1 MKWRL
6 ERFGFPDSHL
16 QIVHV
21 TFQEFP
27 RLRTE
32 EDECKDHRLILTDEV
47 ANFDFETDDVANG
60 QIGR

>member
-1 MKWRL
+1 MKPNCVITIYEM

-27 RLRTE
+27 NLRTE
-32 EDECKDHRLILTDEV
+32 EDECKDHCLILTDEV
-47 ANFDFETDDVANG
+47 ANG
-60 QIGR
+60 QIGV